1 VDAFG
6 CRAVLVRPESRGV
19 VELGS
24 ADPAKPMRIR
34 QNFLSTE
41 KDRDTLRAGVKMVAD
56 IGRQRALAAFVGRE
70 LAPERNRN
78 SDSELDAHIR
88 ATGITVHHPA
98 GTCKM
103 GSDGD
108 EAAVVDAELRVRG
121 IAGLRVVDA
130 SVMPDLPGGNIN
142 APVIMIAE
150 KAADLIRRRPP
161 LSSPDKLAAGQ
172 PVSG

>member
-1 VDAFG
+1 
-6 CRAVLVRPESRGV
+6 
-19 VELGS
+19 
-24 ADPAKPMRIR
+24 
-34 QNFLSTE
+34 
-41 KDRDTLRAGVKMVAD
+41 MVTD
-56 IGRQRALAAFVGRE
+56 IGRQRALAAFVGHE

-78 SDSELDAHIR
+78 SDSDLDAHIR

-108 EAAVVDAELRVRG
+108 ETAAVDAELRVRG
-121 IAGLRVVDA
+121 IASLRVVDA

-150 KAADLIRRRPP
+150 RAADLIRRRPP
-161 LSSPDKLAAGQ
+161 LTSSDKLPAEL